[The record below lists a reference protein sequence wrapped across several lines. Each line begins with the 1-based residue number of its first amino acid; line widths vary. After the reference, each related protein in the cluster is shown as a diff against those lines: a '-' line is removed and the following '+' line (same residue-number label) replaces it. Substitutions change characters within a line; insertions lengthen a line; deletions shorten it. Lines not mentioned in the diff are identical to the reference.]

1 MISMTVS
8 FFTFDLFLKYKH
20 KLYGNIFIDLFL
32 FFFFNVILLYI
43 LYFLFITLF
52 DLLGFSPCSNLYL
65 ESNYESNTNLE
76 SSSKEFS
83 ISKVILNNNV
93 IYDFKNR
100 ILEKEL
106 IEALK
111 TIANLALYI
120 WRGVVCGTLGKTFI
134 HSKQE
139 LPPLRR
145 GLLGVIRA
153 IFFYGEEPI
162 LIIINIIN
170 IIFILY
176 KSYSN
181 SNIILDVLNNIISN
195 KWKWKFKFI
204 TKLENLS
211 INYNKYS
218 DKFLVTIIIINYI
231 LLIIIKILKNE
242 VNVELIKLLY

>member
-1 MISMTVS
+1 M
-8 FFTFDLFLKYKH
+8 
-20 KLYGNIFIDLFL
+20 
-32 FFFFNVILLYI
+32 
-43 LYFLFITLF
+43 
-52 DLLGFSPCSNLYL
+52 
-65 ESNYESNTNLE
+65 
-76 SSSKEFS
+76 
-83 ISKVILNNNV
+83 
-93 IYDFKNR
+93 
-100 ILEKEL
+100 
-106 IEALK
+106 
-111 TIANLALYI
+111 
-120 WRGVVCGTLGKTFI
+120 
-134 HSKQE
+134 
-139 LPPLRR
+139 
-145 GLLGVIRA
+145 LGVIRA

>member
-1 MISMTVS
+1 MKINWFNSTNAKEIGTFFQKKYYKNFFKLIINFTLKILNKLINILRNIRHRCINSFWFNFFNNIFLFLFILVKFNSIISGKGGIFSVISMTVS

-120 WRGVVCGTLGKTFI
+120 
-134 HSKQE
+134 
-139 LPPLRR
+139 
-145 GLLGVIRA
+145 
-153 IFFYGEEPI
+153 
-162 LIIINIIN
+162 
-170 IIFILY
+170 
-176 KSYSN
+176 
-181 SNIILDVLNNIISN
+181 
-195 KWKWKFKFI
+195 
-204 TKLENLS
+204 
-211 INYNKYS
+211 
-218 DKFLVTIIIINYI
+218 
-231 LLIIIKILKNE
+231 
-242 VNVELIKLLY
+242 